1 MSVQIQNPS
10 LQIQRSYTP
19 LNLSSEEIHLVVK
32 RYADGELSR
41 FLHALTPGRAIVWVK
56 QGRQEWTFRDGD
68 WDHVL
73 FIVGGTGITPAFQLA
88 LSALQ
93 RQKSKAH
100 EDPGLRRTRFTI
112 LAAAKDA
119 ESMLLRGEFS
129 TVNHVH
135 GDGLL
140 KVNYFLDSVPKGVKL
155 PEDIQLGPI
164 TEKAIRRALTP
175 PQGEKKGWFSWGG
188 GKAVDGGEK
197 TMVLVCGTDGFTR
210 YIAGEHGG
218 VSTKQGIKDGLL
230 KDIKGIEIFKMLE
243 TPNEAQSQTKKDDS
257 SRPVMKVE

>member
-41 FLHALTPGRAIVWVK
+41 FLHVLTPGRASVWVK
-56 QGRQEWTFRDGD
+56 QGRQEWTFHDGD

-93 RQKSKAH
+93 RQKLKAH
-100 EDPGLRRTRFTI
+100 EDPSLGRTRFTI
-112 LAAAKDA
+112 LAAARNA
-119 ESMLLRGEFS
+119 ESMLLRREFA

-140 KVNYFLDSVPKGVKL
+140 NVKYFLDSVPKGVKL
-155 PEDIQLGPI
+155 PEDIQFGPI
-164 TEKAIRRALTP
+164 TEKAIRQALTP

-188 GKAVDGGEK
+188 SKAADGGGK

-218 VSTKQGIKDGLL
+218 VSTKQGVKGGLL
-230 KDIKGIEIFKMLE
+230 KDINGIEVFKMLE
-243 TPNEAQSQTKKDDS
+243 TPNETQPQAKKEELS
-257 SRPVMKVE
+257 PPVLKLE